1 MKTTLCF
8 LFLFLFLFFTGCSF
22 YKAEAQI
29 DNIKVLQTIW
39 NSKDLS
45 LALEKIQGLHKVS
58 EGDDYETFGTDK
70 KISIFSLAINVSK
83 KDKKIISIRAPL
95 NKGKDVSSSII
106 KTKLATD
113 DWKTYE
119 HPISG
124 IDAIKLD
131 ISEYSEKLGVGFAYD
146 KLDKEKK
153 VRMLYWGGNF
163 KRIQT
168 VL

>member
-1 MKTTLCF
+1 MKIIF
-8 LFLFLFLFFTGCSF
+8 LFLFLIFTGCSS
-22 YKAEAQI
+22 YEAEAQI
-29 DNIKVLQTIW
+29 DSIKLLQEIW

-58 EGDDYETFGTDK
+58 EGEDYETFGTDK

-83 KDKKIISIRAPL
+83 KDKKITSIRVPL
-95 NKGKDVSSSII
+95 DKGNDIPSNIV

-131 ISEYSEKLGVGFAYD
+131 VSEYSEKLGVGFAYD
-146 KLDKEKK
+146 KLDKEKRA
-153 VRMLYWGGNF
+153 RMIYWGGNF
-163 KRIQT
+163 KRVQT
-168 VL
+168 LL

>member
-1 MKTTLCF
+1 MKIALC
-8 LFLFLFLFFTGCSF
+8 FLFLFFTGCSS
-22 YKAEAQI
+22 YKAEAKI
-29 DNIKVLQTIW
+29 DNITMLQTIW
-39 NSKDLS
+39 NSKALS
-45 LALEKIQGLHKVS
+45 LALDKIQGLHKVG

-83 KDKKIISIRAPL
+83 KDKKIISIRTPL
-95 NKGKDVSSSII
+95 DKGNDIPSNII
-106 KTKLATD
+106 KTKLTTD

-119 HPISG
+119 HPING

-131 ISEYSEKLGVGFAYD
+131 VTEYSEKLEVGFAYD

-153 VRMLYWGGNF
+153 TRMLYWGGNF

-168 VL
+168 IL